1 MEKIAIFAISVASI
15 FCAWKLYILSLRMEI
30 IEVLLKRLIEKRKN
44 EH

>member
-1 MEKIAIFAISVASI
+1 MEKVAIFVMSAASI
-15 FCAWKLYILSLRMEI
+15 FCAWKLYILSLHMEV